1 MQTADGMQ
9 ALCPRESRSVHT
21 YVTVVQPGDG
31 ATIAEVRALLEEY
44 LSWLGPLVCSSTL
57 PAEIA
62 TLPQP
67 YASPHGALL
76 VARDDAGATLGCVGV
91 RESESDA
98 CEVKR
103 LYVRTDARRRGIG
116 RVLVRAAMDQARAMG
131 YREMRLT
138 TVPDEMTGVQILYE
152 SLGFTVADPYR
163 HHGGQPVDGVR
174 LIYMSRP
181 L

>member
-1 MQTADGMQ
+1 M
-9 ALCPRESRSVHT
+9 HT
-21 YVTVVQPGDG
+21 YVTAVQPGD
-31 ATIAEVRALLEEY
+31 AVTIAEVRALLEEY

-57 PAEIA
+57 PTEIA
-62 TLPQP
+62 SLPQP
-67 YASPHGALL
+67 YAPPRGALL
-76 VARDDAGATLGCVGV
+76 VARDEAGTVLGCVGI

-103 LYVRTDARRRGIG
+103 LYVRADARRRGIG
-116 RVLVRAAMDQARAMG
+116 RVLVRAAMDHARAMG
-131 YREMRLT
+131 YHHMRLT
-138 TVPDEMTGVQILYE
+138 TVPDEMAGVQALYE
-152 SLGFTVADPYR
+152 SLGFSESDPYR